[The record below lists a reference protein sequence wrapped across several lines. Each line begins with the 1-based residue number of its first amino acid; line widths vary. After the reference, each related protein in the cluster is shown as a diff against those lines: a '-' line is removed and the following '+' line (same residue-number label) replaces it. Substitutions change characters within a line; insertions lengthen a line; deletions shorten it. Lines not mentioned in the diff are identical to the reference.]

1 MDITVVSL
9 ASKYTL
15 MFVVHKY
22 LLKVQ
27 NKCQLSERNVI
38 LGNIVYLLIYS
49 LHHYTSSISQ
59 V

>member
-15 MFVVHKY
+15 MCIVHKY

-27 NKCQLSERNVI
+27 NKCQLSEINAI

-49 LHHYTSSISQ
+49 LHRYMSSIS
-59 V
+59 